1 MGEIKEVFLEVVMMA
16 SVEQGVWPISGG
28 LSETFW
34 EAASRRAA
42 SDTITDSRYEQS
54 WI

>member
-1 MGEIKEVFLEVVMMA
+1 MEVVMMT
-16 SVEQGVWPISGG
+16 SVEQGVWPIGGG

-34 EAASRRAA
+34 ETASRRAA
-42 SDTITDSRYEQS
+42 SDTIIDSRYGQS